1 MKAVDYLAK
10 YGDKVF
16 DEATK
21 GQHDT
26 MLVMFEE
33 MYAEIETICKTR
45 NAIKDSAKVSA
56 VKEINTKW
64 NKLRDLFTKTYTVS
78 PLKKNAIQK
87 VFLDANP
94 NAAGLFVIEKST
106 KKFEP
111 DDAQKEW
118 DKMSPTS
125 KFLVSMAMIGAMAR
139 GDIDL
144 N

>member
-10 YGDKVF
+10 YGDIVF

-21 GQHDT
+21 GKHDS
-26 MLVMFEE
+26 MLLLFDE

-56 VKEINTKW
+56 VKEVNTKW
-64 NKLRDLFTKTYTVS
+64 NKLRDLFIKTYTVS
-78 PLKKNAIQK
+78 PLKKDAIQK
-87 VFLDANP
+87 IFLDNNP
-94 NAAGLFVIEKST
+94 NAAGLFVIEKSIP
-106 KKFEP
+106 KFEP
-111 DDAQKEW
+111 TDAQKEW
-118 DKMSPTS
+118 DKMSQTS

-139 GDIDL
+139 GEMDL